1 MSAVPMGMLTSS
13 TSIQEVQVRVMSVE
27 FVYACL
33 IMARIKTGETRK
45 TRHVANCEGT
55 YVALHAQRL
64 PKDRYEREM
73 PMMIKMLREMWPEL
87 PDTFLQDAALGFDD
101 GVVWALV
108 EVGDTYTK
116 TCCGKTPCNH
126 ECQSDPRHAWC
137 PARKDLCID
146 GNFKFLHVTRLA
158 DIIPLRFAVRVRPMQ
173 GIFRAFLPAAAIP
186 TDSMTGAQLHVWHH
200 TQEVMQGKEPDAGT
214 RCSAG

>member
-55 YVALHAQRL
+55 YVALHAQRQ

-73 PMMIKMLREMWPEL
+73 PKMLNMLREMWPDCPTLFCRTRHWAATTAQCGHWLSGWHIYKNMLRE
-87 PDTFLQDAALGFDD
+87 DALQSRVPVGPKTR
-101 GVVWALV
+101 VVSNQEGLV
-108 EVGDTYTK
+108 
-116 TCCGKTPCNH
+116 H
-126 ECQSDPRHAWC
+126 RW
-137 PARKDLCID
+137 
-146 GNFKFLHVTRLA
+146 
-158 DIIPLRFAVRVRPMQ
+158 
-173 GIFRAFLPAAAIP
+173 
-186 TDSMTGAQLHVWHH
+186 
-200 TQEVMQGKEPDAGT
+200 
-214 RCSAG
+214 